1 MLNEIATDLY
11 RRITQNESVGK
22 LILPASDTQENITPS
37 QASIT
42 NVEKLKRLSDDDPD
56 WMIPP
61 PFFSYGL
68 E

>member
-11 RRITQNESVGK
+11 RRIAQNESVGK
-22 LILPASDTQENITPS
+22 LILPASDTQGNITPS

-42 NVEKLKRLSDDDPD
+42 PAENLHRLYEGDPD
-56 WMIPP
+56 WMVPP
-61 PFFSYGL
+61 PFVFYGL